1 MPHDIQKKKEK
12 KEQRIKRRTQQ
23 DDDESQEEKEAREG
37 GPETA
42 DAILQSFPISL
53 SFSLSLF
60 IRRFIILVASS
71 LHSSSSRP
79 LSLSFFLPACK
90 SLGDAVGFCRSFW
103 NLVESVAARP
113 RGSTQ
118 SVSIRPQIIG
128 AAIKAVV
135 VVNITFTAAVTR
147 PTKFFFQNFPQR
159 SGSTSK

>member
-1 MPHDIQKKKEK
+1 MMMKAKK
-12 KEQRIKRRTQQ
+12 RKRP
-23 DDDESQEEKEAREG
+23 EKEDRKQLT
-37 GPETA
+37 PFSN
-42 DAILQSFPISL
+42 LFPFLSL
-53 SFSLSLF
+53 SLSLSLF
-60 IRRFIILVASS
+60 LFLSAASS
-71 LHSSSSRP
+71 SWSPLPSIHHLLV
-79 LSLSFFLPACK
+79 LSLSPSSCLPACLPACK